1 MIWVFQRIF
10 LIILTSWMLIG
21 NSGIS
26 WSQETCIYT
35 GQQKKSLTLS
45 QKSSQVPTPRF
56 SRSSCYQYD
65 HFQLKFGTDQVV
77 LKKISKIPELGYTG
91 LLAEIGIV
99 QNVAFYQIPENRY
112 VRVGFVPPSHIRRLA
127 YLGVFQI

>member
-1 MIWVFQRIF
+1 MKWVFQRIF
-10 LIILTSWMLIG
+10 LIFLSCWMLIG

-26 WSQETCIYT
+26 WSQETCLFT
-35 GQQKKSLTLS
+35 GHQKNTITLS
-45 QKSSQVPTPRF
+45 HRSNQVPTPCF

-91 LLAEIGIV
+91 LLPEIGIV

>member
-1 MIWVFQRIF
+1 MKWVFQRIF

-26 WSQETCIYT
+26 WSQETCLYT
-35 GQQKKSLTLS
+35 GHQKKSLTLS

-65 HFQLKFGTDQVV
+65 HFQLKFGIDQVV
-77 LKKISKIPELGYTG
+77 QKKVSNIAELD
-91 LLAEIGIV
+91 LFDFCAELGIV
-99 QNVAFYQIPENRY
+99 QNLAFYEISGNRY
-112 VRVGFVPPSHIRRLA
+112 VRVGFVPPSHLRRLA
-127 YLGVFQI
+127 CLGVFQI